1 MGSAHAFAVIG
12 RLTTAA
18 IIFLLPAVAQESQ
31 PLFYQPFQEG
41 CCLNRSFPRPKQVSH
56 VTVSATRL
64 REALNCAANNRFV
77 GGTRQLAKALGD
89 EKSLS
94 VSYYYGKY
102 MPEQDGAALTIA
114 VYSVDGKHGILFDVD
129 WEAGKYAVDNL
140 PPLLKAP
147 KQWRVGEIN
156 GGLWSYSRLWYL
168 AQELG
173 SRPRVSTTVEEI
185 ERRKPKGCWVF
196 FDDETNWKPGTEKFV
211 GDSVRQAM
219 PPKKDK

>member
-1 MGSAHAFAVIG
+1 
-12 RLTTAA
+12 
-18 IIFLLPAVAQESQ
+18 
-31 PLFYQPFQEG
+31 
-41 CCLNRSFPRPKQVSH
+41 
-56 VTVSATRL
+56 
-64 REALNCAANNRFV
+64 
-77 GGTRQLAKALGD
+77 
-89 EKSLS
+89 
-94 VSYYYGKY
+94 
-102 MPEQDGAALTIA
+102 AALTIA